1 MKMKNKWKPAN
12 DLSLETNALS
22 AATETKQCLMLT
34 AGPGSG
40 KTEVLAQRA
49 DFLLRTGACP
59 YPKRILA
66 ISFKVD
72 ASKNLKNRVRCRCGS
87 TFSARLD
94 SYTFHSFAKQIIDRF
109 RPELKGSYAL
119 DIDYQ
124 IRETAIARKQVRL
137 EDLVPLAIE
146 ILNKSDIARRA
157 IRLTYSDVFLDEFQ
171 DCTEE
176 QYNLLKLA
184 FQGTKIR
191 LTAVGDEKQK
201 IMTWA
206 GALDGVFQTFID
218 DFSAKTLAL
227 YQNFRSAPRLLRM
240 QNAIKK
246 VFDPA
251 LFTNDTN
258 PIREDGEIKILNF
271 IDSKDEAK
279 HLAKSIKYWIE
290 QEHLEPSEIAILIR
304 SQPNLYGED
313 LIKELEVMEVPY
325 REEQKIQ
332 DLSTE
337 PAARL
342 IVDYLSVIYGQREP
356 EAWTRLMNQ
365 ITHFHDYDNTSQ
377 QESVNSMRNF
387 VKDQII
393 ILNSHKQKEDQSMNY
408 RDFVRRFLNRVG
420 IETLSSLSHDY
431 RSKDRLRQIVKET
444 GAFIEESL
452 NRGHSLLEALQ
463 LFSDKIAV
471 RVLTIHKSKG
481 LEFDTVIILGVEQ
494 ETFFNKNKKDELCAF
509 FVGISRAKRRLIL
522 TVCEQRPKP
531 SAATGRWDVHRT
543 PHTEFLSYAS
553 PYLCKD
559 QC

>member
-1 MKMKNKWKPAN
+1 MIMKNKWKPAD
-12 DLSLETNALS
+12 DLDLEANALS

-72 ASKNLKNRVRCRCGS
+72 ASKNLKNRVRCRCGD
-87 TFSARLD
+87 TFAARLD
-94 SYTFHSFAKQIIDRF
+94 SCTFHAFAKQIINRF
-109 RPELKGSYAL
+109 RPELKGNHAL

-124 IRETAIARKQVRL
+124 IGETAIPRKQIRL
-137 EDLVPLAIE
+137 KDLVPLAIN
-146 ILNKSDIARRA
+146 ILNKSAVARRA

-184 FQGTKIR
+184 FHGTRIR

-206 GALDGVFQTFID
+206 GALDGVFQTFTD
-218 DFSAKTLAL
+218 DFSAKTLTL
-227 YQNFRSAPRLLRM
+227 YHNFRSEPRLLRM
-240 QNAIKK
+240 QNAMKK
-246 VFDPA
+246 VLDPVSHN
-251 LFTNDTN
+251 NDTN
-258 PIREDGEIKILNF
+258 LTGEDGEIQILNF
-271 IDSKDEAK
+271 NDSKDEAK
-279 HLAKSIKYWIE
+279 HLAESIKYWIE
-290 QEHLEPSEIAILIR
+290 QEHLKPSEIAILIR
-304 SQPNLYGED
+304 NQPNLYGED
-313 LIKELEVMEVPY
+313 LIKELGIRGIPY
-325 REEQKIQ
+325 REEHKIQ

-342 IVDYLSVIYGQREP
+342 IVDYLSVLYGQREP

-365 ITHFHDYDNTSQ
+365 ITPFHDYDNSSQ
-377 QESVNSMRNF
+377 QQSTNSIQTFINEQRR
-387 VKDQII
+387 
-393 ILNSHKQKEDQSMNY
+393 ILNSNKREEDQFMNY

-420 IETLSSLSHDY
+420 IEILSSLSYDY
-431 RSKDRLRQIVKET
+431 GSKDRLRYIIKET

-452 NRGHSLLEALQ
+452 NIGHSLLETLQ
-463 LFSDKIAV
+463 LFSDNKAV

-481 LEFDTVIILGVEQ
+481 LEFDTVIVLGVEN
-494 ETFFNKNKKDELCAF
+494 ETFWSGSNEERCAF
-509 FVGISRAKRRLIL
+509 FVGASRAKRRLIL
-522 TVCEQRPKP
+522 TVCERRPKP
-531 SAATGRWDVHRT
+531 SAATGRWDVLRT
-543 PHTEFLSYAS
+543 PHTEFLSYAA
-553 PYLCKD
+553 PLLCAD
-559 QC
+559 